1 MTDRARL
8 TLNALVA
15 ELQRRGCGD
24 ADLYLL
30 GGAALDLYWGSTRPT
45 KDLDLVEE
53 ALPPAAREALRG
65 FVLPDPRLYR
75 LDLVSGGLPPLP
87 LGWRRRAVLREEAAQ
102 SIRTW
107 TLCAS
112 DLVASKLRSWRPHDR
127 ADVAMLCHQEPGLR
141 GGLGDLSAAD
151 CFETDWWEEVMEPR
165 RDRVL
170 SFLDGA
176 IEEL

>member
-1 MTDRARL
+1 MTGRARL
-8 TLNALVA
+8 TLEALVA
-15 ELQRRGCGD
+15 ELQRQGC
-24 ADLYLL
+24 ADTDLHLL
-30 GGAALDLYWGSTRPT
+30 DRAALELYWASARPT

-53 ALPPAAREALRG
+53 ALSPDARDALRG

-102 SIRTW
+102 STRVW

-127 ADVAMLCHQEPGLR
+127 ADIAMLCHQEPALRKGLTE
-141 GGLGDLSAAD
+141 LSAAD
-151 CFETDWWEEVMEPR
+151 YFETDWWEEVMEPR

>member
-1 MTDRARL
+1 MTSRARL
-8 TLNALVA
+8 TLDALVA
-15 ELQRRGCGD
+15 ELQRQGCAD
-24 ADLYLL
+24 ADLHLL
-30 GGAALDLYWGSTRPT
+30 GGAALELYWAYARPT
-45 KDLDLVEE
+45 NDLDLVEE
-53 ALPPAAREALRG
+53 ALPSAVRAALHG

-75 LDLVSGGLPPLP
+75 LDLVSSGMPPLP
-87 LGWRRRAVLREEAAQ
+87 RGWRRRAVLREGADQ
-102 SIRTW
+102 SIRAW

-127 ADVAMLCHQEPGLR
+127 ADIAMLCHQEPALR
-141 GGLGDLSAAD
+141 GGLRELSAAD
-151 CFETDWWEEVMEPR
+151 YFETDWWEEVMEPR